1 MKDQSKAIAEAFA
14 EDDVLAADFKSEKR
28 AAVDA
33 ERPKD
38 LDTFLDGWGTW
49 GGEGIKESIAKL
61 YLHSGCRKITTY
73 SIEMWGIIILQYFI
87 TKFRFKL

>member
-1 MKDQSKAIAEAFA
+1 MQDQSKAIAEAFA

-49 GGEGIKESIAKL
+49 GGEGIKASDPDGL
-61 YLHSGCRKITTY
+61 VWHLN
-73 SIEMWGIIILQYFI
+73 
-87 TKFRFKL
+87 

>member
-1 MKDQSKAIAEAFA
+1 MQEQSKAIAEAFA
-14 EDDVLAADFKSEKR
+14 EDDVLASDFKSEKR

-49 GGEGIKESIAKL
+49 GGEGIKESVDKLNYHSVFDCVSLIA
-61 YLHSGCRKITTY
+61 SEEIRNSSTT
-73 SIEMWGIIILQYFI
+73 GPC
-87 TKFRFKL
+87 